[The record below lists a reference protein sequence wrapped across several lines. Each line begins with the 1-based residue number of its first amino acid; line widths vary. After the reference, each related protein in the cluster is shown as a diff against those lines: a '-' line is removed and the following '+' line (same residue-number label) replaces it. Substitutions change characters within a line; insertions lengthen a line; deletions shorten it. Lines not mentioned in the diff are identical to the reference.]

1 MEHAATLAA
10 PIAAENILVLPY
22 IQMCFP
28 IVAKWASA
36 MHLCIGVADDLDSN
50 QANHILN
57 STRQIII
64 DFTRFTSPPI
74 KAVFLA
80 GLLSHSIQKQNSSRL
95 QRQVTPGI
103 VLDIP
108 LQVTGL
114 VHNQIAQCAP

>member
-1 MEHAATLAA
+1 
-10 PIAAENILVLPY
+10 
-22 IQMCFP
+22 
-28 IVAKWASA
+28 

-64 DFTRFTSPPI
+64 DLSHFTSPPI

-80 GLLSHSIQKQNSSRL
+80 GLLSHSIQKQNRSRL
-95 QRQVTPGI
+95 QRQVTPEI

-108 LQVTGL
+108 L
-114 VHNQIAQCAP
+114 